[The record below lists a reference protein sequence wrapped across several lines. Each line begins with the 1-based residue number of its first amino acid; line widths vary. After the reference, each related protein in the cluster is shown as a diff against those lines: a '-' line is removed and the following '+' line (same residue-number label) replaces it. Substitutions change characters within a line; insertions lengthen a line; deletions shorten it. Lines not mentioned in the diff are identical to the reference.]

1 MEAGSLLLQLL
12 VNGLINGSHYALLG
26 IGFGFIFAPT
36 KITHFAYGPVY
47 AIGAYATWAAAT
59 MLALPLAL
67 AIPLG
72 IVVCALAGVAS
83 YLFLYRAFVERGS
96 TPLVI
101 LIASLGLFIVLENLI
116 GIVFGTDTKVVP
128 DAPSNVIL
136 LGPIVF
142 TSLQAAQVVCLGL
155 VSAALY
161 AFLAFT
167 RYGKAVMAMTDNLEM
182 ARIVGIDTTR
192 VSLVAFAIGSA
203 ISAVPAILIL
213 LKEGATPHMGFTAV
227 FMGFVAMII
236 GGIGS
241 LRGAVL
247 GGLAL
252 GIIENAGMWKIP
264 TEWQS
269 VIAFVALFLVLV
281 FKPTGLFGTKAR
293 R

>member
-1 MEAGSLLLQLL
+1 MDLVFQLL

-36 KITHFAYGPVY
+36 KITHFAYGPIY
-47 AIGAYATWAAAT
+47 AIAAYGAWAAST
-59 MLALPLAL
+59 LLGLPLAF
-67 AIPLG
+67 AIPAG
-72 IVVCALAGVAS
+72 IAACALAGVAS
-83 YLFLYRAFVERGS
+83 YVFLYRSFERRAS
-96 TPLVI
+96 KPMVI

-116 GIVFGTDTKVVP
+116 GIFFGTDTKVVP
-128 DAPSNVIL
+128 NVPSDVIL

-142 TSLQAAQVVCLGL
+142 TSLQAAQVICLLL

-161 AFLAFT
+161 AFLTLT

-182 ARIVGIDTTR
+182 ARIIGIDTTR
-192 VSLVAFAIGSA
+192 VSLVAFALGSA
-203 ISAVPAILIL
+203 ISAIPAILIL
-213 LKEGATPHMGFTAV
+213 LKEGATPHMGFIAV
-227 FMGFVAMII
+227 FMGFVTMIV
-236 GGIGS
+236 GGAGS
-241 LRGAVL
+241 MRGAVL

-252 GIIENAGMWKIP
+252 GLVENAGMWKLP

-281 FKPTGLFGTKAR
+281 FKPTGLFGIKAR

>member
-1 MEAGSLLLQLL
+1 MELVLQLL

-36 KITHFAYGPVY
+36 KITHFAYGPIY
-47 AIGAYATWAAAT
+47 AIAAYAVWTAAT
-59 MLALPLAL
+59 VLALPLAL
-67 AIPLG
+67 AIPIG
-72 IVVCALAGVAS
+72 IAVCALAGVAS

-101 LIASLGLFIVLENLI
+101 LIASLGLFIVIENLI
-116 GIVFGTDTKVVP
+116 GIVFGTDTKVIPNVEP
-128 DAPSNVIL
+128 NVIL
-136 LGPIVF
+136 LGPVVF
-142 TSLQAAQVVCLGL
+142 TSLQAAQVLSL
-155 VSAALY
+155 AMVSSALY
-161 AFLAFT
+161 AFLTFT

-182 ARIVGIDTTR
+182 ARVVGIDTNR
-192 VSLVAFAIGSA
+192 VSMVAFAIGSA

-213 LKEGATPHMGFTAV
+213 LKEGATPHMGFSAV
-227 FMGFVAMII
+227 FMGFVAMVV

-252 GIIENAGMWKIP
+252 GLIENAGMWKIP

-281 FKPTGLFGTKAR
+281 FKPTGLFGTRSR

>member
-1 MEAGSLLLQLL
+1 MDLVLQLL

-36 KITHFAYGPVY
+36 KITHFAYGPIY
-47 AIGAYATWAAAT
+47 AIAAYAAWAAAVP
-59 MLALPLAL
+59 LALPLAL
-67 AIPLG
+67 AIPIG
-72 IVVCALAGVAS
+72 IAVCALAGVAS
-83 YLFLYRAFVERGS
+83 YLFLYRSFERRGS
-96 TPLVI
+96 APLVI

-116 GIVFGTDTKVVP
+116 GIAFGTDTKVVP
-128 DAPSNVIL
+128 NVPSDVIL

-142 TSLQAAQVVCLGL
+142 TSLQAAQVVSL
-155 VSAALY
+155 VLVGAALY
-161 AFLAFT
+161 AFLTFT
-167 RYGKAVMAMTDNLEM
+167 RHGKAVMAMTDNLEM
-182 ARIVGIDTTR
+182 ARIVGIETTR

-227 FMGFVAMII
+227 FMGFVAMIV

-241 LRGAVL
+241 MRGAVL

-252 GIIENAGMWKIP
+252 GLIENAGMWKLP

-281 FKPTGLFGTKAR
+281 FKPTGLFGAR
-293 R
+293 SR

>member
-1 MEAGSLLLQLL
+1 MELVLQLL

-36 KITHFAYGPVY
+36 KITHFAYGPIY
-47 AIGAYATWAAAT
+47 AIAAYAAWAAAT
-59 MLALPLAL
+59 ALALPLAL
-67 AIPLG
+67 AILIG
-72 IVVCALAGVAS
+72 IAVCALAGVAS

-101 LIASLGLFIVLENLI
+101 LIASLGLFIVVENLI

-128 DAPSNVIL
+128 DVPSNVIL

-142 TSLQAAQVVCLGL
+142 TSLQSAQVLCLVAVGT
-155 VSAALY
+155 ALY
-161 AFLAFT
+161 SFLTFT
-167 RYGKAVMAMTDNLEM
+167 RYGKAVMAMTDNVEM

-192 VSLVAFAIGSA
+192 VSLMAFAIGSA

-213 LKEGATPHMGFTAV
+213 LKEGATPHMGFAAV
-227 FMGFVAMII
+227 FMGFVAMIV

-252 GIIENAGMWKIP
+252 GLVENAGMWKIP

-281 FKPTGLFGTKAR
+281 FKPTGLFGATAR

>member
-1 MEAGSLLLQLL
+1 MDLVLQLL

-47 AIGAYATWAAAT
+47 GIAAYAAWAAAVP
-59 MLALPLAL
+59 LELPLAL
-67 AIPLG
+67 AIPIG
-72 IVVCALAGVAS
+72 IAVCALAGVAS
-83 YLFLYRAFVERGS
+83 YLLLYRSFERRGS
-96 TPLVI
+96 KPLVV

-116 GIVFGTDTKVVP
+116 GIFFGTDTKVVP
-128 DAPSNVIL
+128 DVPSDVVLI
-136 LGPIVF
+136 GPIVF
-142 TSLQAAQVVCLGL
+142 TSLQAAQVLCLAL

-161 AFLAFT
+161 AFLSLT
-167 RYGKAVMAMTDNLEM
+167 RHGKAVMAMTDNLEM

-227 FMGFVAMII
+227 FMGFVAMIV

-252 GIIENAGMWKIP
+252 GLIENAGMWKLP

-281 FKPTGLFGTKAR
+281 FKPTGLFGTR
-293 R
+293 TR